1 MNETVLV
8 TGSQGFIGSYVCTE
22 LLNNNYH
29 VIGVDNFSKYG
40 KLTRAHDKHENFQF
54 IEEDC
59 SDSSFLEKV
68 KDYQFDYILAGAAMI
83 GGIAYFHKYAYDLI
97 ATNERIISNTLKK
110 TWNQFL

>member
-68 KDYQFDYILAGAAMI
+68 KDYVLSQEKPSA
-83 GGIAYFHKYAYDLI
+83 
-97 ATNERIISNTLKK
+97 
-110 TWNQFL
+110 